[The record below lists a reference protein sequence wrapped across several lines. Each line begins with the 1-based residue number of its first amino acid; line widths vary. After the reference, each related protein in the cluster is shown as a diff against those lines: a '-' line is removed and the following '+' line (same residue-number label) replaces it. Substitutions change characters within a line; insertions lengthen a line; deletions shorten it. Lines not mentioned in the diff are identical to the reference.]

1 MKSLPLPEIP
11 AEALSA
17 NDEAFDRSS
26 RLVQKVEE
34 LVVELY
40 NEPIGVAQIAEQL
53 NITPNYLSSLFN
65 KFRNQLF
72 TRYIT
77 EIRLSKA
84 PILLETPGITVKEA
98 SRKLGYMSSR
108 HFTRLFREKYG
119 VTSSCYISR
128 S

>member
-1 MKSLPLPEIP
+1 MSRSGLP
-11 AEALSA
+11 
-17 NDEAFDRSS
+17 
-26 RLVQKVEE
+26 
-34 LVVELY
+34 
-40 NEPIGVAQIAEQL
+40 QIAEQL

>member
-40 NEPIGVAQIAEQL
+40 NEPIGVAPDCRTA
-53 NITPNYLSSLFN
+53 
-65 KFRNQLF
+65 
-72 TRYIT
+72 
-77 EIRLSKA
+77 
-84 PILLETPGITVKEA
+84 
-98 SRKLGYMSSR
+98 
-108 HFTRLFREKYG
+108 
-119 VTSSCYISR
+119 
-128 S
+128 